1 LIRRKSLLLAAALS
15 GCTVGPDYAPPATQV
30 PAQYAEAPAA
40 PAPGATIDLA
50 RWWSAFGD
58 AELDRLVAAALAQ
71 SLDVQAAASRVR
83 QARFAVAAARA
94 ALLPEVDA
102 TGNVTNVHFSKNAGF
117 SSLASLFGGGTSA
130 GTSGSSGQSG
140 GIALPGG
147 GITTYAIGFDASWEL
162 DLFGGG
168 RRGIEGA
175 RARVEAA
182 QWQARD
188 TQVTLAA
195 EVADAYLTLR
205 MLQQREAV
213 LRDEIA
219 RQNRGILL
227 SAHSAEAGLTPQAD
241 TIRQRAAL
249 AAAEAG
255 LEPILAEQRIE
266 MHALG
271 LLAGRPPEALIA
283 ELSAPGAALPA
294 PPAVPPGLPSEL
306 LRRRP
311 DIRAAERA
319 LAAATADIGVA
330 VANLYPHFSLTGVA
344 ELISTALSNLL
355 SPRSFQST
363 VTAGGMFPVLDF
375 GRRRAE
381 VNIRKEQR
389 EQAYLAYQRTV
400 LAALKDV
407 EDALVRVD
415 TEQRRNAG
423 LRAGL
428 ADSDRALAAVD
439 ARYRSGLVD
448 LSAVL
453 QARQF
458 VLSARDTLAS
468 SDGAL
473 RQDLVSLYKAL
484 GGGWDSEGAVAEGS
498 LPNAGSRPR

>member
-1 LIRRKSLLLAAALS
+1 MIRRTSLLLAAALS
-15 GCTVGPDYAPPATQV
+15 GCTVGPNHVPPQMAV
-30 PAQYAEAPAA
+30 PAQFAEAPAA
-40 PAPGATIDLA
+40 AAPGAQVDLA
-50 RWWSAFGD
+50 RWWNAFGD

-71 SLDVQAAASRVR
+71 NLDVQTAASRVR
-83 QARFAVAAARA
+83 QARAAVSAARA

-102 TGNVTNVHFSKNAGF
+102 MGNATHVHFSKNAGF
-117 SSLASLFGGGTSA
+117 SSLASLFGGGGA
-130 GTSGSSGQSG
+130 SGSGGSGQSQG
-140 GIALPGG
+140 VALPGE
-147 GITTYAIGFDASWEL
+147 GITTYAVGFDSSWEL

-168 RRGIEGA
+168 RRRVEGA

-188 TQVTLAA
+188 TEVTLAA

-219 RQNRGILL
+219 RQRRALELIGDK
-227 SAHSAEAGLTPQAD
+227 AEAGLAPQD
-241 TIRQRAAL
+241 DLVRQRSGL
-249 AAAEAG
+249 TAAEAG

-271 LLAGRPPEALIA
+271 LLAGQPPEALIA
-283 ELSAPGAALPA
+283 ELTLPAAALP
-294 PPAVPPGLPSEL
+294 PPPPVPPGLPSEL

-311 DIRAAERA
+311 DVRAAERN

-330 VANLYPHFSLTGVA
+330 TANLYPHFSLTGVA
-344 ELISTALSNLL
+344 ELISSALSNLL

-363 VTAGGMFPVLDF
+363 VSAGGMFPLLDF
-375 GRRRAE
+375 GRRRAQVDISKE
-381 VNIRKEQR
+381 RK

-407 EDALVRVD
+407 EDALVRVQA
-415 TEQRRNAG
+415 EQARGAS

-428 ADSDRALAAVD
+428 ADSDRALAAAD

-453 QARQF
+453 EARQA
-458 VLSARDTLAS
+458 VLSARDSLVS

-473 RQDLVSLYKAL
+473 RRNLASLYKAL
-484 GGGWDSEGAVAEGS
+484 GGGWDLEAAISPGPPAKAGAQ
-498 LPNAGSRPR
+498 PR